1 MFNLRGE
8 YIAEILPIRWKLPT
22 NQSINQSIKLK
33 TERPLETRQELE
45 ISQLKDFFL
54 FKAFN
59 GILVV
64 SSLNK

>member
-1 MFNLRGE
+1 M
-8 YIAEILPIRWKLPT
+8 EITYQPI
-22 NQSINQSIKLK
+22 NQSINQSIKLQ

-64 SSLNK
+64 SSLNKWNNLEL